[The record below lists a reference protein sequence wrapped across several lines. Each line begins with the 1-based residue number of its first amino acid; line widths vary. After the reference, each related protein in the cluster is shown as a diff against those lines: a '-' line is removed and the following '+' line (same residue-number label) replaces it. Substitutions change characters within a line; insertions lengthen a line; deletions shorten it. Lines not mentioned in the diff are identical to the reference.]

1 MEKKFTKIEVLE
13 AIKGLFVEGTETEV
27 AEADI
32 IAFCDKE
39 IENLQK
45 KAAKAKEANAKK
57 KAEGDKLL
65 EDVKAALSDE
75 FETIPTIA
83 LRVQNED
90 ATVSK
95 VTYRLGQLEKMGV
108 AEKKEITVD
117 KRKLQGYKL
126 A

>member
-45 KAAKAKEANAKK
+45 KAVKAKEANAKK

>member
-45 KAAKAKEANAKK
+45 KAVKAKEANAKK

-95 VTYRLGQLEKMGV
+95 VTYRLSQLEKMGV

-126 A
+126 V

>member
-95 VTYRLGQLEKMGV
+95 VTYRLGQLEKMGI

>member
-27 AEADI
+27 SEADI

-45 KAAKAKEANAKK
+45 KAVKAKEANAKK

>member
-13 AIKGLFVEGTETEV
+13 AIKGLFVEGTETEI

-45 KAAKAKEANAKK
+45 KAVKAKEANAKK

>member
-45 KAAKAKEANAKK
+45 KAVKAKEANAKK

-95 VTYRLGQLEKMGV
+95 VTYRLGQLEKMGI

>member
-13 AIKGLFVEGTETEV
+13 AIKGLFEEGTETEV

-45 KAAKAKEANAKK
+45 KAVKAKEANAKK

-83 LRVQNED
+83 LRVQNDD

-95 VTYRLGQLEKMGV
+95 VTYRLGQLEKMGI